1 MRPFY
6 KTMRNRYFYLLDILL
21 LAGLP
26 LVALTLR
33 FETISW
39 SPEVTHAALI
49 YCPAALI
56 ARLAIAFLSGLYRCI
71 WRYASVAELE
81 RILYAGSI
89 SGIVT
94 LLIGTIGLSDTGLAA
109 TRLPYSVLALD
120 ALFALGAL
128 AAPRLFARFHG
139 TRGRR
144 SENDRRAI
152 VVGAGSAGQLIL
164 RETRLN
170 HKLRLCIVAFVD
182 DDPRKQRQLLGNV
195 PVLGTLDDLPSL
207 VARLG
212 VDELIIAMPDARG
225 AVVRKVV
232 QVATERGIVAR
243 TMPGLQDLLSG
254 RVKVNSLRPVE
265 IQDLLRRDPIVTD
278 LEAVRTLATG
288 RTVLVTGAGGSIG
301 SELCRQIAA
310 IAPARL
316 IIVDH
321 SENQIFE
328 IDGELRRT
336 FPTLDV
342 VPVIADIRD
351 AARIHGIVGQ
361 YRPYAIFHAA
371 AHKHV
376 PLMEG
381 NVAEAIANNVLG
393 TRNLVDAA
401 LDADTRHLVNISTDK
416 AVRPTS
422 IMGATKRVAERIVLH
437 AAVTEKRNF
446 VSVRFGNVLGSRG
459 SVIPT
464 FMRQIHD
471 GGPVLVTHPEMRR
484 YFMTIPEAV
493 QLVLQAGAL
502 GKGAELFVLDMGEPV
517 KIVDLARDLIRLSG
531 LEEGSDIDIAFTGV
545 RPGEKLYEEVF
556 FGGEDIRPTN
566 HPKVLR
572 IADDTHDPS
581 FVEHVDGLIRRAV
594 GHVAD
599 DRELRDSLRVLV
611 PEYAREDARTDPRSR
626 PPAAG
631 EAARPAR
638 PSLSK

>member
-1 MRPFY
+1 
-6 KTMRNRYFYLLDILL
+6 MRNRHFLVLDVLL

-26 LVALTLR
+26 FLAVALR
-33 FETISW
+33 FETFAW
-39 SPEVTHAALI
+39 SPSVARAVWVYAALV
-49 YCPAALI
+49 LVF
-56 ARLAIAFLSGLYRCI
+56 RVGVAFRSGLYRCI
-71 WRYASVAELE
+71 WRHASGAELE
-81 RILYAGSI
+81 RILYASAIAAIGSFF
-89 SGIVT
+89 
-94 LLIGTIGLSDTGLAA
+94 LGTVVLEVTGLAA
-109 TRLPYSVLALD
+109 TRLPYSALALD
-120 ALFALGAL
+120 ALFALGVF
-128 AAPRLFARFHG
+128 AAPRLFVRFRAV
-139 TRGRR
+139 RGRR
-144 SENDRRAI
+144 SPNARRAI
-152 VVGAGSAGQLIL
+152 VVGAGAAGQLIL

-170 HKLRLCIVAFVD
+170 PKLSVSVVAFVD
-182 DDPRKQRQLLGNV
+182 DDPFKQQHLLGNV
-195 PVLGTLDDLPSL
+195 PVLGTLGDLPALIS
-207 VARLG
+207 RLG
-212 VDELIIAMPDARG
+212 VDELIIAIPDARG
-225 AVVRKVV
+225 SVIRKLL
-232 QVATERGIVAR
+232 QAATDAGITAR
-243 TMPGLQDLLSG
+243 TVPGLPDLISG
-254 RVKVNSLRPVE
+254 RVKVSALRPVE
-265 IQDLLRRDPIVTD
+265 IQDLLRRDAIVTD
-278 LEAVRTLATG
+278 MEAVKTLATG
-288 RTVLVTGAGGSIG
+288 RTVLITGAGGSIG

-316 IIVDH
+316 VVIDH

-336 FPTLDV
+336 FPTLNV
-342 VPVIADIRD
+342 VPIIADIRD
-351 AARIHGIVGQ
+351 AARIHAIVGEF
-361 YRPYAIFHAA
+361 RPYAIFHAA

-381 NVAEAIANNVLG
+381 NVAEAIANNILG
-393 TRNLVDAA
+393 TRNVVDAA
-401 LDADTRHLVNISTDK
+401 LDAETMHLVNISTDK

-422 IMGATKRVAERIVLH
+422 IMGATKRVAERVVLH

-464 FMRQIHD
+464 FMRQIQE

-502 GKGAELFVLDMGEPV
+502 GKGAELFVLDMGEPI

-531 LEEGSDIDIAFTGV
+531 LEEGSDVEIAYTGV

-572 IADDTHDPS
+572 VLDDQHDPR
-581 FVEHVDGLIRRAV
+581 FIEQVDGLIRRAV
-594 GHVAD
+594 GHATD
-599 DRELRDSLRVLV
+599 DQQLRDALRVLV

-626 PPAAG
+626 PVVASEISA
-631 EAARPAR
+631 PAR